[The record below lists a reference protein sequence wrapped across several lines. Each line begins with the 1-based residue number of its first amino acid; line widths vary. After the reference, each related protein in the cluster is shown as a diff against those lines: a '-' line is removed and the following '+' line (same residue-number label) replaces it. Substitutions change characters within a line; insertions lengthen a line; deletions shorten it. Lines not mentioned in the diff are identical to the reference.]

1 MGEDKKKKEE
11 EKKNEEESEKEAKK
25 EKEEK
30 TMSEAEMDLE
40 DAMKERAALKHEIS
54 AIGDSVAFEAELN
67 QDMSMVANETEAKH
81 LASFLGNMWKEMRMF
96 ASPFYLGYLEKKVSA
111 LDSKIAKLE
120 KKVKEEK
127 DDAAKEDAEDDAVA
141 K

>member
-1 MGEDKKKKEE
+1 MGKEDEKDEKKDKEE
-11 EKKNEEESEKEAKK
+11 EDKKK

-30 TMSEAEMDLE
+30 IMSETEMDLE
-40 DAMKERAALKHEIS
+40 DAMKERAALKREIT

-96 ASPFYLGYLEKKVSA
+96 ASPFYLGYLEKKVTA
-111 LDSKIAKLE
+111 LDAKIAKL
-120 KKVKEEK
+120 
-127 DDAAKEDAEDDAVA
+127 
-141 K
+141 

>member
-1 MGEDKKKKEE
+1 MGKDDEKEDEKDEKKDKEEEDKKKKE
-11 EKKNEEESEKEAKK
+11 KV
-25 EKEEK
+25 
-30 TMSEAEMDLE
+30 MSETEMDLE
-40 DAMKERAALKHEIS
+40 DAMKERAALKREIT

-111 LDSKIAKLE
+111 LDDKIAKLE
-120 KKVKEEK
+120 KKVEEEK
-127 DDAAKEDAEDDAVA
+127 AAKA
-141 K
+141 KGKDKEK

>member
-1 MGEDKKKKEE
+1 MGEKDDEKDEKKDKEE
-11 EKKNEEESEKEAKK
+11 EDKK

-30 TMSEAEMDLE
+30 VMSETEMDLE
-40 DAMKERAALKHEIS
+40 DAMKERAALKREIT
-54 AIGDSVAFEAELN
+54 AIGDIVAFEAELN

-111 LDSKIAKLE
+111 LDDKIA
-120 KKVKEEK
+120 
-127 DDAAKEDAEDDAVA
+127 
-141 K
+141 